1 MSLGIALSKLKVFS
15 LKESLTYSLVRVLV
29 GPLVGLFFVKFFDLS
44 GVEAGVMFIQAAM
57 PSAILTYL
65 ISKMYS
71 TKKYLIIYPSTD
83 YAKTT
88 QNISQIILNLMSTE
102 ST

>member
-44 GVEAGVMFIQAAM
+44 
-57 PSAILTYL
+57 
-65 ISKMYS
+65 
-71 TKKYLIIYPSTD
+71 
-83 YAKTT
+83 
-88 QNISQIILNLMSTE
+88 E
-102 ST
+102 SRQVLCLFKQQCQVLF